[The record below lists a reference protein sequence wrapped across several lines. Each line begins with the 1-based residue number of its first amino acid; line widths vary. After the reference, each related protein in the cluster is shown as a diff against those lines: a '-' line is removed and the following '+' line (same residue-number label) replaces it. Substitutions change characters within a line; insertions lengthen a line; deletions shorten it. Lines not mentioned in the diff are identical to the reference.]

1 MEYQTTLLVDGLKFP
16 ESPRWHT
23 NRLWFSDY
31 ATRQIKSTDLA
42 GNVHVVWEAEDLPTA
57 LAWTPDGHMLF
68 VAANQR
74 RLLRLEANGP
84 VTVADL
90 SGMVAHACGEIVVDQ
105 QGRAYV
111 GNLGFDFG
119 SEPPD
124 PAPGS
129 ILLITPDGNAQIVAT
144 GLAFPNG
151 MAITP
156 DGQTL
161 LVAESYAARLSAF
174 AIADDGSLGP
184 RRTWAQF
191 DDTLS
196 FADGRFTPDG
206 LCLDSTGAVWVAAL
220 QEVLRIQEGG
230 TVTERITLA
239 TFALACMLGGPARC
253 TLFVLTTS
261 SLNPADPTA
270 NGCIEYTEVAHPGA
284 GWP

>member
-1 MEYQTTLLVDGLKFP
+1 MKHKLTLLRDDLRFP
-16 ESPRWHT
+16 ESPRWHAG
-23 NRLWFSDY
+23 RLWFADY
-31 ATRQIKSTDLA
+31 ATRQIKSVDFD
-42 GNVHVVWEAEDLPTA
+42 GNVQVVYEAEDLPTA
-57 LAWTPDGHMLF
+57 LAWTPAGHMLI

-74 RLLRLEANGP
+74 RLLRLEDGIP
-84 VTVADL
+84 VTIADL
-90 SGMVAHACGEIVVDQ
+90 SGLVAHACGELVVDQ
-105 QGRAYV
+105 HGRAYV

-129 ILLITPDGNAQIVAT
+129 ILLVTPDGQARIVAT

-156 DGQTL
+156 DGHTL

-174 AIADDGSLGP
+174 DIAADGSLGP

-191 DDTLS
+191 DDTLD
-196 FADGRFTPDG
+196 FAAGRFTPDG

-230 TVTERITLA
+230 AVTERIALDA
-239 TFALACMLGGPARC
+239 FALACMLGGPERR

-261 SLNPADPTA
+261 ALNPTDPA
-270 NGCIEYTEVAHPGA
+270 AHGHIAYSEVAYPGV